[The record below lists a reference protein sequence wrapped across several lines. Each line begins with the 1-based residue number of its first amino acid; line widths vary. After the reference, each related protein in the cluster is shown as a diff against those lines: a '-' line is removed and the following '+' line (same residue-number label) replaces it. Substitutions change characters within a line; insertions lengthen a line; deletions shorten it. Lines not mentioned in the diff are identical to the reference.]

1 MTDEKKRSMFAVL
14 ASLLAARGWRWPL
27 APLAAA
33 LSMLAFS
40 GGAGAKDCYFEDC
53 GGSNNSACWLG
64 EGVRWCQYSV
74 INGTNCRYHQVN
86 VYNHTG
92 YGAVNTAWQQWNYPP
107 VGPAN
112 SVFLKTDGINNYN
125 HDIDYDWA
133 YYGYTGWWGYATWS
147 SAGGCFTRGSGHV
160 RLNRTYIEGNYN
172 RQLITA
178 NHETGHEIGLGH
190 VCYCTPGA
198 PVMIPCLN
206 CGNSNVGSCD
216 AQGAAAIYPNC
227 Q

>member
-1 MTDEKKRSMFAVL
+1 MALGATSSGIIHARFFRWSRCQGLLFRRLRWKQQL
-14 ASLLAARGWRWPL
+14 GLLAGRGRQVVSILGDQWHQLPL
-27 APLAAA
+27 SP
-33 LSMLAFS
+33 
-40 GGAGAKDCYFEDC
+40 GRY
-53 GGSNNSACWLG
+53 
-64 EGVRWCQYSV
+64 EGLRLDSE
-74 INGTNCRYHQVN
+74 
-86 VYNHTG
+86 
-92 YGAVNTAWQQWNYPP
+92 
-107 VGPAN
+107 
-112 SVFLKTDGINNYN
+112 LKTDGIDNYN

-206 CGNSNVGSCD
+206 CGNSNLGSCD